1 MKSFAPDE
9 LSFHTAHQPCTAIL
23 QLHTDEGL
31 SLQETE
37 IIEQYLSKSNAL
49 RAFFTF
55 FHRRPD
61 WPVADLL
68 IQLLTRHKTTLSVR
82 QTGATSGTLA
92 GIAVSILTID
102 GDVIGLCLV

>member
-31 SLQETE
+31 SLQETK

-49 RAFFTF
+49 RTFFIF

-61 WPVADLL
+61 WPVSNSVDAP
-68 IQLLTRHKTTLSVR
+68 LTPHKKALSVR

-92 GIAVSILTID
+92 SIAVSILTID